1 MGEESLV
8 AVGESASQIRNESQ
22 SDHRRHGNLFVCVE
36 QTLEPRSSEAAEEQ
50 RSEAGQPAGRGTRT
64 SPMDRESGAV
74 PPHPPAPAGRPPFP
88 EARVP
93 EARRR
98 AAARQGEPRSASSRP
113 PPSAAAARPGL
124 GLPAGMRWRCGAPRR
139 RRCLP
144 EDSIVLPS
152 LKPGL
157 DVSPTL

>member
-22 SDHRRHGNLFVCVE
+22 SDRRRHGNLFVCVE

-50 RSEAGQPAGRGTRT
+50 RSKAGQPAGRGTRT

-93 EARRR
+93 ETRRR
-98 AAARQGEPRSASSRP
+98 AAARQPGRAEERVVAPTPVSRRSKAWPRPSGRHALEMRSATPSSLP
-113 PPSAAAARPGL
+113 PRGFYRVAVAEAWA
-124 GLPAGMRWRCGAPRR
+124 
-139 RRCLP
+139 
-144 EDSIVLPS
+144 
-152 LKPGL
+152 
-157 DVSPTL
+157 